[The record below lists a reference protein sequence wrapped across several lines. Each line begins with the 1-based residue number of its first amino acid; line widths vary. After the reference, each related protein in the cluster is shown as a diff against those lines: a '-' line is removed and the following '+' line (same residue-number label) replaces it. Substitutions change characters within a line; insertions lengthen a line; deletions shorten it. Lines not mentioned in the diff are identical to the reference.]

1 MAGLYIHIPFCNK
14 KCPYCDFV
22 SGPFPGEV
30 KSRYINALLMELD
43 SYAKRD
49 DIRELTFDTLYIGGG
64 TPSTVPAECIAQVI
78 DAAFLSLPWSR
89 YGIETTVEANPGS
102 VTAEWL
108 KIMRAA
114 GVNRLSLGVQ
124 SLSDN
129 GLLALGRRHTVR
141 DAMNAFQTARDAGF
155 KAIGVDLIYGWPGDS
170 PDQWQETLEKAVS
183 FGPEHISCYE
193 LTIEDGTSFKA
204 WIEQG
209 RVTLPDEEIILALT
223 GMAEGFLSEAGYKQY
238 EISNFAYPGF
248 ECRHNLSYWRNRA
261 YLGLGCSAVSY
272 LPPVR
277 HKNETDIFFYMDAV
291 FSGRAPIGSNEVLDE
306 DARFRESVVMGLR
319 LVDGIL
325 LKGFKREW
333 GHDVLSYY
341 KDELVWLVANGLISH
356 DAERLFLTVR
366 GRRLANLVLSRL
378 V

>member
-1 MAGLYIHIPFCNK
+1 M
-14 KCPYCDFV
+14 
-22 SGPFPGEV
+22 
-30 KSRYINALLMELD
+30 NALLMELD
-43 SYAKRD
+43 IYAKRD
-49 DIRELTFDTLYIGGG
+49 DIRNLTFDTLYIGGG
-64 TPSTVPAECIAQVI
+64 TPSTVPAYDLAQVI
-78 DAAFLSLPWSR
+78 DAAFSSLSWSR
-89 YGIETTVEANPGS
+89 YGVETTVEANPES
-102 VTAEWL
+102 VTVEWL

-124 SLSDN
+124 SLSEE

-141 DAMNAFQTARDAGF
+141 DAINAFQMARDAGF
-155 KAIGVDLIYGWPGDS
+155 EVIGVDLIYGWHGDS
-170 PDQWQETLEKAVS
+170 IDQWRETLGKAVS
-183 FGPEHISCYE
+183 LCPEHISCYE

-204 WIEQG
+204 WIEEG
-209 RVTLPDEEIILALT
+209 RVTLPDEETILALT

-238 EISNFAYPGF
+238 EISNFARSGL

-277 HKNETDIFFYMDAV
+277 HKNETDVFFYMDAV
-291 FSGRAPIGSNEVLDE
+291 FSGRAPIGSSEALEE

-319 LVDGIL
+319 LVEGIQ
-325 LKGFKREW
+325 LKAFQREW
-333 GHDVLSYY
+333 GRDVLVYY
-341 KDELVWLVANGLISH
+341 KDELVWLVANGLIFH
-356 DAERLFLTVR
+356 DAGRLFLTRR